1 MAGAVVDPLHLSIQ
15 RSDTKQKEERES
27 KSGKKSEPESLQ
39 WGTHKFIKSH
49 KNAFVLRASWWYYFW
64 YLKLFKA
71 IKNVQERKHL

>member
-39 WGTHKFIKSH
+39 
-49 KNAFVLRASWWYYFW
+49 
-64 YLKLFKA
+64 
-71 IKNVQERKHL
+71 